1 MLPEEIREDL
11 QRQITAIE
19 HPREL
24 AVDVMFAL
32 QAHYGYLSDTA
43 LEEAASL
50 LGMTPLELE
59 ELATSSPLSTVNRWG
74 DTSFTFAT
82 A

>member
-11 QRQITAIE
+11 QRQVAAVE

-32 QAHYGYLSDTA
+32 QAHYGYLSDAA
-43 LEEAASL
+43 LVEAASL
-50 LGMTPLELE
+50 LGMTTLEVE
-59 ELATSSPLSTVNRWG
+59 ELAT
-74 DTSFTFAT
+74 FY
-82 A
+82 